1 MTIEA
6 DLRTALLSFSAVT
19 ALVGTSYS
27 ARIRPYRLQQDDAG
41 TSEHIIIEV
50 DSVEHLNTLDGL
62 GGRVY
67 ADVTLRCIAPTLARA
82 NTLAEAVRTNNTNPG
97 TGLAGY
103 SGTVNGHQFDAVLMD
118 ESVNFVLSDDGR
130 DEGYYSVLAGYNVTI
145 EEST

>member
-6 DLRTALLSFSAVT
+6 DLRTALLGMSAVT

-27 ARIRPYRLQQDDAG
+27 ARIRPYRLQQDDSAA
-41 TSEHIIIEV
+41 SEHIVIETDTV
-50 DSVEHLNTLDGL
+50 DHLNTLDGL
-62 GGRVY
+62 GGRIY
-67 ADVTLRCIAPTLARA
+67 ADVTLRCVAPTLARA
-82 NTLAEAVRTNNTNPG
+82 NALAEAVRTNGTNPG

-118 ESVNFVLSDDGR
+118 ESVNFVPSDDGR
-130 DEGYYSVLAGYNVTI
+130 DEGYYSVLAGYNVTV